1 MSFVDIARLP
11 VRVGLHLADAVLQAV
26 TQAPLAR
33 GPCGSSLERSKGFR
47 PRRDG
52 PSRGFPHPP
61 NGRPARSFRAPAA
74 PAASPAARCSGLTSF
89 TTTTGRPACPSDIP
103 NGGLAPHA
111 APTPN
116 PSGAAARNGADIFRV
131 AIGLTETH
139 TWWRVD

>member
-1 MSFVDIARLP
+1 ME
-11 VRVGLHLADAVLQAV
+11 
-26 TQAPLAR
+26 
-33 GPCGSSLERSKGFR
+33 CSKGFR

-52 PSRGFPHPP
+52 PSRGFP
-61 NGRPARSFRAPAA
+61 APAGW
-74 PAASPAARCSGLTSF
+74 PSGEEFPRTCGTSRF
-89 TTTTGRPACPSDIP
+89 AGGALFWTDFLYDDHGATGLPVRHPERRPGPR
-103 NGGLAPHA
+103 A